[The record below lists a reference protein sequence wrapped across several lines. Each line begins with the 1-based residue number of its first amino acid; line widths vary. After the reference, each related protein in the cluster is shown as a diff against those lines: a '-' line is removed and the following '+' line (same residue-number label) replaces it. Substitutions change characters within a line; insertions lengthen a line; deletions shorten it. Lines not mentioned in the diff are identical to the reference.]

1 MYFNL
6 YIVFIKKFVLWES
19 ITFLRSLKSQ
29 AAGFSGGKGTET
41 EPYLIKTAQDL
52 EDMADAITKDNQFA
66 DTYFQLANDIEL
78 EGTQFSIGSKSIPF
92 KGSFDGNNKTI
103 SNLIVFPS
111 GQNGAGLFGGTDLSA
126 VIKNLTLAS
135 ARIVSVGSEE
145 AYYVAVIVSLK
156 TQRFREVNTLEA
168 LQATI

>member
-1 MYFNL
+1 
-6 YIVFIKKFVLWES
+6 
-19 ITFLRSLKSQ
+19 
-29 AAGFSGGKGTET
+29 
-41 EPYLIKTAQDL
+41 
-52 EDMADAITKDNQFA
+52 MADAITKDNQFA

-103 SNLIVFPS
+103 SNLIIFPS
-111 GQNGAGLFGGTDLSA
+111 GQNGSGLFGGTDLSA

-145 AYYVAVIVSLK
+145 AYYVAGICGYNKGKISNCIVKKLNDSGK
-156 TQRFREVNTLEA
+156 
-168 LQATI
+168 